1 MSHVTVDYHS
11 ELPPYKQVAGFIAA
25 KIESGEL
32 APGDPVPSVAR
43 LMQEYGIARTTAGK
57 VLRYL
62 QEQGLVVISRGWGTF
77 VKR

>member
-1 MSHVTVDYHS
+1 VTVDYHS
-11 ELPPYKQVAGFIAA
+11 EQPPYRQVAAIIAA
-25 KIESGEL
+25 QIERGDL
-32 APGDPVPSVAR
+32 GPGDPVPSVTR

-62 QEQGLVVISRGWGTF
+62 RDEGLVVISPGWGTF